1 MQRTASSGNRGA
13 RMVVTLLAIHLLAGV
28 RAFTQT
34 AGGSASSSPAAGLAA
49 YPIKVSSNG
58 RYLVDRNNVPFLIA
72 GDVPQTLVTRVS
84 TANADEY
91 LANREA
97 RGFNALWI
105 NVLNAGPYYHNSPD
119 DGSTYDGIRPFTGYV
134 AGGFDTAHYDLAKPN
149 EAYFA
154 RVDRMLTLAANHGM
168 LVFLD
173 PIETGQWLETL
184 RNNGPAA
191 AREYGSYLGN
201 RYKRFDNIVWLNGND
216 FNHWKTPADDE
227 VVRAVALGIQ
237 SADPQHLQTIELN
250 VETSSSS
257 DDPAWASIIS
267 INGTYTYAPTYLQ
280 MWHSYNHTPVAPT
293 FLLEGHYDL
302 MDYGHPVDY
311 GTPSVLRR
319 QEYWAMLSGG
329 KGQLYGNGYTVEF
342 LAGWRDYVDTVAVS
356 QLMIWHSFFTSL
368 PWQDLVPD
376 EDHTVVT
383 AGLGDAGDLNSRA
396 SRADFCT
403 AARTPDGS
411 FVVAYLPTPRDITVN
426 MASMKGPANGK
437 WFDPTN
443 GVYAPLSG
451 GPYPNSGTRH
461 FAPPTKNRGNDD
473 NDWVLLLEAT
483 ANSR

>member
-1 MQRTASSGNRGA
+1 MHRTASNGNRGA
-13 RMVVTLLAIHLLAGV
+13 SVMVVLLAISFSASV

-34 AGGSASSSPAAGLAA
+34 AGDTAPSSHTSSLAA
-49 YPIKVSSNG
+49 YPLKVSSNG
-58 RYLVDRNNVPFLIA
+58 RYLVDRNNAPFLIV
-72 GDVPQTLVTRVS
+72 GDAPQALVTRVS
-84 TANADEY
+84 TADADEY
-91 LANREA
+91 FANREA

-105 NVLNAGPYYHNSPD
+105 NVLNAGPYYRNSAD
-119 DGSTYDGIRPFTGYV
+119 DGSTYDGIRPFTRYL
-134 AGGFDTAHYDLAKPN
+134 AGGSDTAHYDLAQPN

-154 RVDRMLTLAANHGM
+154 RVDQMITLAANHGM
-168 LVFLD
+168 VVFLD
-173 PIETGQWLETL
+173 PIETGQWLPTL

-191 AREYGSYLGN
+191 AREYGRYLGN
-201 RYKRFDNIVWLNGND
+201 RYRRFDNIVWLNGND

-227 VVRAVALGIQ
+227 VVKAIALGIQ
-237 SADPQHLQTIELN
+237 SSDPRRLQTIELN

-267 INGTYTYAPTYLQ
+267 INGTYTYSPTYFQ

-342 LAGWRDYVDTVAVS
+342 LSGWKDYLDTVAVS

-376 EDHTVVT
+376 EDRTVVT
-383 AGLGDAGDLNSRA
+383 AGLGDAGDMNSRA
-396 SRADFCT
+396 SRTDFCT

-411 FVVAYLPTPRDITVN
+411 FVVAYLPTPREITVN
-426 MASMKGPANGK
+426 MTSLNGPAIGK

-443 GVYAPLSG
+443 GVYVPISG
-451 GPYPNSGTRH
+451 GPFPNTGERR
-461 FAPPTKNRGNDD
+461 FMPPTNDRGKDD
-473 NDWVLLLEAT
+473 DDWVLLLQAT
-483 ANSR
+483 AMSR